1 MVTMKETFKA
11 RVTWKP
17 EQRPLTLLLLLT
29 RGQYFSSCGT
39 YRGSF
44 RCLELLFQSPIGPF
58 PKPRTNHAV
67 LPRCGSSAF
76 PFRFELPFESGV
88 DLLQGQSLF
97 VFLLVAS
104 CTSCVIFC
112 RLSSHRCRRHCR
124 LWLFVLATDNEDRDR
139 KNMNTAHSRER
150 EHNLFMP
157 SRLSAAARCHSMCLV
172 CFQLLL

>member
-11 RVTWKP
+11 KVIWKP

-39 YRGSF
+39 CRGSF

-58 PKPRTNHAV
+58 PKSRTNHAV

-76 PFRFELPFESGV
+76 LFRFELPFESGV

-97 VFLLVAS
+97 VFLSVAS
-104 CTSCVIFC
+104 CTSCVIFVV
-112 RLSSHRCRRHCR
+112 SHRIAVVDTVGRGCSF
-124 LWLFVLATDNEDRDR
+124 LPQTTKTETE
-139 KNMNTAHSRER
+139 KT
-150 EHNLFMP
+150 
-157 SRLSAAARCHSMCLV
+157 
-172 CFQLLL
+172 